1 MRISCPGSDCPLTG
15 SFRGRSGEEIQ
26 DYEYSF
32 TNARRRSNS
41 STQGLADFRTKFEAE
56 DPEPVFEE
64 AQHFAD
70 LTSEMTKVESSS
82 GNDSEADQEGAKY

>member
-1 MRISCPGSDCPLTG
+1 M
-15 SFRGRSGEEIQ
+15 
-26 DYEYSF
+26 
-32 TNARRRSNS
+32 
-41 STQGLADFRTKFEAE
+41 
-56 DPEPVFEE
+56 FEE